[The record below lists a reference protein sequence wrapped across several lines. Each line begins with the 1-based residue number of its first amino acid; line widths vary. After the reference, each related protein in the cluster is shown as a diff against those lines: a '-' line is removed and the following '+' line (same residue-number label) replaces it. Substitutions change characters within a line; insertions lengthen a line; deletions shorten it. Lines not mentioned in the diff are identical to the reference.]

1 MDADAARKTIHIAP
15 MNLAPQEEASIRN
28 ALETIGSGSDDASRY
43 VLLGNRSAREAQ
55 ILIANIET
63 QDLNRTSQI
72 LRRVYGVKSTIFVVE
87 DLKPEQG
94 SDYKYVINR
103 KDLDRTLLPLLD
115 TVAREEID
123 AEYRVKF
130 QSAGP
135 SAPGAKDAAS
145 EKPAKPVKKTVGRV
159 LVVDD
164 SPSVRTQMNLYL
176 SKRNLEC
183 HMAQNSEE
191 AIRAIKQAQFDIIF
205 LDVVMPGADGYQACK
220 AIKALE
226 STRNVPVILL
236 TSKNSPIDKI
246 HGIMSG
252 CDKYLTK
259 PLRVTELESL
269 LCSYFPALKQAP
281 AARG

>member
-1 MDADAARKTIHIAP
+1 MDAETRKPIHIAP
-15 MNLAPQEEASIRN
+15 MNLAPQEEARIRN
-28 ALETIGSGSDDASRY
+28 ALEMIGSASDDASRY
-43 VLLGNRSAREAQ
+43 VLLGNRSAREAH

-63 QDLNRTSQI
+63 QDLNHTSQI
-72 LRRVYGVKSTIFVVE
+72 LRRVYGVKSTIFIVE
-87 DLKPEQG
+87 DSKPEQG

-123 AEYRVKF
+123 AEHRVKF
-130 QSAGP
+130 QNAGP
-135 SAPGAKDAAS
+135 SAPGGKKAAAS
-145 EKPAKPVKKTVGRV
+145 ENPARPVKKTIGRV
-159 LVVDD
+159 LIVDD

-176 SKRNLEC
+176 NKRNFEC

-191 AIRAIKQAQFDIIF
+191 AIRAIQQAQFDIIF

-226 STRNVPVILL
+226 ATRTVPVILL

-269 LCSYFPALKQAP
+269 LCSYFPALKQA
-281 AARG
+281 AGG

>member
-1 MDADAARKTIHIAP
+1 MDAEARKTIHIAP
-15 MNLAPQEEASIRN
+15 MNLAPQDEASIRN
-28 ALETIGSGSDDASRY
+28 ALETIGSESDDASRY

-72 LRRVYGVKSTIFVVE
+72 LRRVYGVKSTIFVVG
-87 DLKPEQG
+87 DSKLEQG

-103 KDLDRTLLPLLD
+103 KDLDRTLVPLLD

-123 AEYRVKF
+123 AEYKVEF
-130 QSAGP
+130 QNAAP
-135 SAPGAKDAAS
+135 SAPGARDAAA
-145 EKPAKPVKKTVGRV
+145 ENPARPVKKTVGRV
-159 LVVDD
+159 LIVDD
-164 SPSVRTQMNLYL
+164 SPSVRTQMNLYFN
-176 SKRNLEC
+176 KRNFEC

-191 AIRAIKQAQFDIIF
+191 AIRAIKQTQFNIIF

-269 LCSYFPALKQAP
+269 LCSYFPALKTA
-281 AARG
+281 

>member
-1 MDADAARKTIHIAP
+1 MDADVAKKTIHIAP
-15 MNLAPQEEASIRN
+15 VNLAPQEEASIRN
-28 ALETIGSGSDDASRY
+28 ALETIGSENDDASRY
-43 VLLGNRSAREAQ
+43 VLLGNRSARGAQ

-72 LRRVYGVKSTIFVVE
+72 LRRVYGVKSTIFVVG
-87 DLKPEQG
+87 DSKPEQG

-103 KDLDRTLLPLLD
+103 KDLDRTLLPLLN
-115 TVAREEID
+115 TVAREELD
-123 AEYRVKF
+123 SEYRVKF
-130 QSAGP
+130 QNAGA
-135 SAPGAKDAAS
+135 SAPGPKDTAG
-145 EKPAKPVKKTVGRV
+145 KNPAKTAKKTIGRV
-159 LVVDD
+159 LIVDD
-164 SPSVRTQMNLYL
+164 SPSVRTQMNLYFN
-176 SKRNLEC
+176 KRNFEC

-191 AIRAIKQAQFDIIF
+191 AIRAIKQSQFDIIF

-226 STRNVPVILL
+226 ATRNVPVILL

-269 LCSYFPALKQAP
+269 LCSYFPALKAS
-281 AARG
+281 AAGG

>member
-1 MDADAARKTIHIAP
+1 MDAEARKPINIAP
-15 MNLAPQEEASIRN
+15 MNLAPHEEARIRN
-28 ALETIGSGSDDASRY
+28 ALQMIGSESDDASRY
-43 VLLGNRSAREAQ
+43 VLLGNRSAREAH
-55 ILIANIET
+55 ILIANIDT
-63 QDLNRTSQI
+63 QDLNQTSQI
-72 LRRVYGVKSTIFVVE
+72 LRRVYGVKSTIFIVE
-87 DLKPEQG
+87 DSKPEQG

-103 KDLDRTLLPLLD
+103 RDLDRTLLPLLD

-123 AEYRVKF
+123 AEYKVKF

-135 SAPGAKDAAS
+135 SAPPGGKDAVS
-145 EKPAKPVKKTVGRV
+145 ENPVKPAKKTVGRV
-159 LVVDD
+159 LIVDD

-176 SKRNLEC
+176 NKRNFEC

-191 AIRAIKQAQFDIIF
+191 AIRAIKKAQFDIIF

-226 STRNVPVILL
+226 ATRSVPVILL

-269 LCSYFPALKQAP
+269 LCSYFPALKAS
-281 AARG
+281 AAGG

>member
-28 ALETIGSGSDDASRY
+28 ALQTIESARDEASRY
-43 VLLGNRSAREAQ
+43 VLLGKSSAREAQ

-63 QDLNRTSQI
+63 GDLNHTSQL
-72 LRRVYGVKSTIFVVE
+72 LRRVYGVKSTIFIVG
-87 DLKPEQG
+87 DSKPKQG

-103 KDLDRTLLPLLD
+103 KDLDRTLVTLLD
-115 TVAREEID
+115 TVAREELD
-123 AEYRVKF
+123 ADYRVEF
-130 QSAGP
+130 QNAGASGP
-135 SAPGAKDAAS
+135 DARNAVT
-145 EKPAKPVKKTVGRV
+145 ENPAKPVKKTVGRV
-159 LVVDD
+159 LIVDD

-176 SKRNLEC
+176 NKRNFEC
-183 HMAQNSEE
+183 RMAQNSEE

-269 LCSYFPALKQAP
+269 LCSYFPALKQA
-281 AARG
+281 AGG

>member
-1 MDADAARKTIHIAP
+1 MDADVAKKTIHIAP

-28 ALETIGSGSDDASRY
+28 ALETIGSENDDASRY
-43 VLLGNRSAREAQ
+43 VLLGNRSARGAQ
-55 ILIANIET
+55 ILIANIDT

-72 LRRVYGVKSTIFVVE
+72 LRRVYGVKSTIFVVG
-87 DLKPEQG
+87 DSKSEQG

-103 KDLDRTLLPLLD
+103 KDLDRTLLPLLN
-115 TVAREEID
+115 TVAREELD
-123 AEYRVKF
+123 SEYRVKF
-130 QSAGP
+130 QNAGA
-135 SAPGAKDAAS
+135 SAPGPKDAAG
-145 EKPAKPVKKTVGRV
+145 KNPAKTVKKTIGRV
-159 LVVDD
+159 LIVDD
-164 SPSVRTQMNLYL
+164 SPSVRTQMNLYFN
-176 SKRNLEC
+176 KRNFEC

-226 STRNVPVILL
+226 ATRNVPVILL

-269 LCSYFPALKQAP
+269 LCSYFPALKQ
-281 AARG
+281 G

>member
-1 MDADAARKTIHIAP
+1 MDADVARKPIHIVP

-28 ALETIGSGSDDASRY
+28 ALETIGSENDDASRY

-63 QDLNRTSQI
+63 QDLHRTSQI
-72 LRRVYGVKSTIFVVE
+72 LRRVYGVKSTIFIVE
-87 DLKPEQG
+87 DSKPKQG

-103 KDLDRTLLPLLD
+103 KDLDRTLLPLLN

-123 AEYRVKF
+123 AEYRVQF
-130 QSAGP
+130 QNAGP
-135 SAPGAKDAAS
+135 SAPGSKDAVS
-145 EKPAKPVKKTVGRV
+145 ETPAKTVKKPVGRV
-159 LVVDD
+159 LIVDD
-164 SPSVRTQMNLYL
+164 SPSVRTQMNLYFN
-176 SKRNLEC
+176 KRNFEC

-191 AIRAIKQAQFDIIF
+191 AIRAIKQTQFDIIF
-205 LDVVMPGADGYQACK
+205 LDVVMPGANGYQACK

-226 STRNVPVILL
+226 VTRNVPVILL

-269 LCSYFPALKQAP
+269 LCSYFPALKAS
-281 AARG
+281 AAGG

>member
-1 MDADAARKTIHIAP
+1 MDADVAKKTIHIAP

-28 ALETIGSGSDDASRY
+28 ALETIGSENDDASRY
-43 VLLGNRSAREAQ
+43 VLLGNRSARGAQ

-72 LRRVYGVKSTIFVVE
+72 LRRVYGVKSTIFVVG
-87 DLKPEQG
+87 DSKPEQG

-103 KDLDRTLLPLLD
+103 KDLDRTLLPLLN
-115 TVAREEID
+115 TVAREELD
-123 AEYRVKF
+123 SEYRVKF
-130 QSAGP
+130 QNAGA
-135 SAPGAKDAAS
+135 SAPGPKDTAG
-145 EKPAKPVKKTVGRV
+145 KNPAKTAKKTIGRV
-159 LVVDD
+159 LIVDD
-164 SPSVRTQMNLYL
+164 SPSVRTQMNLYFN
-176 SKRNLEC
+176 KRNFEC

-191 AIRAIKQAQFDIIF
+191 AIRAIKQSQFDIIF

-226 STRNVPVILL
+226 ATRNVPVILL

-269 LCSYFPALKQAP
+269 LCSYFPALKQ
-281 AARG
+281 G